1 MADKIFQNMES
12 VHQFSVF
19 LGIGGHDPL
28 PPVRWLSSASFAGH
42 VLPLATRWPKPLLL
56 LAAWHGKSAARCHG
70 PAEVSWK
77 MYGQIHLR
85 FFKQLFQEKVCLKLK
100 AQKYDGC
107 QVLTMEQYWEI
118 LLALFLFQALQI
130 RSPQLPSDLIHSQKK
145 NLRLGQEGV
154 DALPIFCC

>member
-1 MADKIFQNMES
+1 M
-12 VHQFSVF
+12 
-19 LGIGGHDPL
+19 
-28 PPVRWLSSASFAGH
+28 RWLSSASFAGH
-42 VLPLATRWPKPLLL
+42 VLPPATRWPTPLLL

-70 PAEVSWK
+70 PAEVSIETRVENVWPNPPEA
-77 MYGQIHLR
+77 
-85 FFKQLFQEKVCLKLK
+85 FFAVVPGKSVSNLKPK
-100 AQKYDGC
+100 KYDGC

>member
-1 MADKIFQNMES
+1 MEN
-12 VHQFSVF
+12 VW
-19 LGIGGHDPL
+19 PN
-28 PPVRWLSSASFAGH
+28 PP
-42 VLPLATRWPKPLLL
+42 
-56 LAAWHGKSAARCHG
+56 
-70 PAEVSWK
+70 EV
-77 MYGQIHLR
+77 